1 MDEAER
7 QRHDGRREIA
17 HQPLLA
23 ACYAPF
29 SSLYLH
35 TVGRVTTCCVSTY
48 VLGSVTEQ
56 PLLDIWRGPRA
67 QALRAA
73 LADYDLGR
81 GCAFCAWQVSPPDGP
96 PAFATECDGARVD
109 GPEPA
114 WPTQIDFALS
124 NTCNLECVM
133 CTGELSS
140 KIRSRRERRPPLPRV
155 YDDAFFDG
163 LVPFLPHLERAGFL
177 GGEPFLAAESFRVWD
192 LLAALDLRTPC
203 SVVTNG
209 TVWNDRVEA
218 VLDRFPVSVTVSID
232 GATAATVESIRVGAS
247 HSEVVRNVERFA
259 AHARDRGT
267 ELRLSYCLLRSNW
280 HELADLLL
288 QADALD
294 VDVHVNTV
302 TDPVHGLAQLPA
314 DELAGIVEA
323 LDARDDALG
332 GALGRNRPVW
342 DAERARV
349 RGWLADRR
357 RDDERGGVSARSLYL
372 LDSRAA
378 SLPDDLRLPD
388 APGASVAEGE
398 AVVRAALPD
407 GRVSRL
413 YCDDD
418 DRVVAVGEGGFL
430 GLEAAECVGRPFAEV
445 THALARLHGEQV
457 HPLDTEVVGVG
468 VLRRVVHHDDEGRAT
483 YLAGYGLAGPLP
495 GGGTGSVTVAA
506 LSTTPPAWAPASTP
520 VALRPAGGTAP

>member
-1 MDEAER
+1 MDDAER
-7 QRHDGRREIA
+7 RRHDERREIG
-17 HQPLLA
+17 HQPFPA

-48 VLGSVTEQ
+48 VLGSVAEES
-56 PLLDIWRGPRA
+56 LLDIWRGPRA
-67 QALRAA
+67 QALRSG
-73 LADYDLGR
+73 LAGYDLGR
-81 GCAFCAWQVSPPDGP
+81 GCSFCAWQVAAADGP
-96 PAFATECDGARVD
+96 PAFAVEFDGARVD

-140 KIRSRRERRPPLPRV
+140 RIRSRRERRPPLPRV
-155 YDDAFFDG
+155 YDDAFFEG
-163 LVPFLPHLERAGFL
+163 LAPFLPHLERAGFL
-177 GGEPFLAAESFRVWD
+177 GGEPFLTAESFRVWD
-192 LLAALDLRTPC
+192 LLAALGLRTPC

-218 VLDRFPVSVTVSID
+218 VLERFPVSVTVSID

-247 HSEVVRNVERFA
+247 HREVVRNVERFA
-259 AHARDRGT
+259 GYARERGT

-280 HELADLLL
+280 HELAAI
-288 QADALD
+288 AD
-294 VDVHVNTV
+294 
-302 TDPVHGLAQLPA
+302 
-314 DELAGIVEA
+314 A
-323 LDARDDALG
+323 LDARDDVLG
-332 GALGRNRPVW
+332 LALGRNRPVW

-378 SLPDDLRLPD
+378 SLPDDLRGPD
-388 APGASVAEGE
+388 GPGPSVDDGE

-407 GRVSRL
+407 GPVSVL
-413 YCDDD
+413 YCDAD
-418 DRVVAVGEGGFL
+418 DRVVAVGDGGFL
-430 GLEAAECVGRPFAEV
+430 GLSAAECEGRPFAEV
-445 THALARLHGEQV
+445 THALARRHGEQV
-457 HPLDTEVVGVG
+457 HPLDTEVVGGG
-468 VLRRVVHHDDEGRAT
+468 VLRRVVHHDDEGNAT
-483 YLAGYGLAGPLP
+483 YLAGYGFAGALP

-506 LSTTPPAWAPASTP
+506 LSTTPPAWAPAGTA
-520 VALRPAGGTAP
+520 VAVRPAAGRAR